1 MRRHGIAR
9 VVVNR
14 PSSRRALGAV
24 AVCCAALVGF
34 LASYD
39 SPWPTRLSADEAP
52 GGAAPV
58 EANEAPAATTSN
70 TKAPG
75 PAAETLEQRRERI
88 AKLTG
93 EELEE
98 LNRKREVFEELSP
111 EKQQQLRDLHR
122 LVDESEN
129 AAELRETMRRY
140 SAWLRTLP
148 AGRRAELASLPTE
161 ERLAQVRQLLEQ
173 QRREQEQRMPR
184 PPGRSLKGDDAKVL
198 GVWIDEILT
207 THESQI
213 AAMIPAG
220 PFRDRYRQIS
230 DPQRRRASLIFTLSR
245 RMSEG
250 GPPLEFPTDEEYA
263 KLTAGLSPAAR
274 QELETLATR
283 KEKSELV
290 FEWARTQFF
299 SQFQIPQPPQ
309 PSREELE
316 KYFREEVNANDRA
329 WLEGLPPERFARELR
344 RHYQMQQMRR
354 SFDGQRGGAGA
365 PGKPLGPGL
374 LPKPPSGRGPDM

>member
-14 PSSRRALGAV
+14 PSPRRALGAV
-24 AVCCAALVGF
+24 AVGCAALVGF
-34 LASYD
+34 VASSD
-39 SPWPTRLSADEAP
+39 SPSRTRLNADEAP
-52 GGAAPV
+52 SEVATTPNAK
-58 EANEAPAATTSN
+58 APA
-70 TKAPG
+70 

-148 AGRRAELASLPTE
+148 AGRRAELASLPTD
-161 ERLAQVRQLLEQ
+161 ERLTQVRQLLEQ

-198 GVWIDEILT
+198 ATWIDEILT
-207 THESQI
+207 THESEI

-245 RMSEG
+245 RMNEG
-250 GPPLEFPTDEEYA
+250 GPPLEFPSDEEYA
-263 KLTAGLSPAAR
+263 KLIAGLSPAAR
-274 QELETLATR
+274 QELEALATR

-309 PSREELE
+309 PTREELE